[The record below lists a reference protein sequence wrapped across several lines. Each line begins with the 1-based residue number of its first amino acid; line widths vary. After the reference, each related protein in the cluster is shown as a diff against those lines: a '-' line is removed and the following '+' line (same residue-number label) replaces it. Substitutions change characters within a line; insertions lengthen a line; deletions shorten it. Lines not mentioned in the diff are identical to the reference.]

1 MLYVVGLVMDCVA
14 GHYRLWVGGII
25 LFIGVFFSFNPMFAG
40 EFNKLLDEAVERGT
54 RIDAARSRREAA
66 ESSVKRAWSRF
77 LPSVSASGEYGYNRD
92 NALNRLNRVGREQYD
107 SSAYGVSAQLP
118 IYRGG
123 ANYYGLKEAKANA
136 TAEAHAF
143 YEAKQILLLDTSR
156 AILGVL
162 RDRKIVNL
170 QRENRGI
177 VASILRSTELRF
189 RGGEATKTDIS
200 ISRDELTLAQSIYT
214 QALDNLHQNETE
226 FARIIGRAPG
236 RLSYPRRLKQ
246 LLPETLDSA
255 IALAEDQNPQ
265 LLAAIF
271 RSQAADHSLRAS
283 YSRFLPS
290 VDLNMDYLEERNHGT
305 NLPDESEFAV
315 KLNFSVP
322 LFQPEALPARDES
335 LHVAEQRKFEARDA
349 RYTARAMATVAWNSY
364 HNARKR
370 YQLSL
375 ARIKAASSAA
385 DGMLREL
392 DAGQRTVLDML
403 DIQERLVQAKV
414 QAANSKFES
423 YMAAY
428 LLLSATGQ
436 LDIETLGTDE
446 YSTYIH
452 SAQKKQFNKKNDAH
466 KWRAQRASLKQ
477 SDIKQK
483 RLSGT
488 KRKSPRARVQGS
500 DKSWKIQSFANG
512 TSFLKRVA
520 RKRVAL
526 PVLKSQLRA
535 PVGAVAARDIK
546 LKAGDVATQWPVSLH
561 KNTKV
566 MVQTKADEGI
576 VTGSVDRFPDRSG
589 VRAKIGKSSSWVKKV
604 KIHKIPLPEKK
615 LTGATTKIVSQ
626 GHGKVEEYPASLNN
640 KFAVWWNN
648 GVDSIIGPAKGPKT
662 VLVPVDEYR
671 QKYFQ
676 K

>member
-1 MLYVVGLVMDCVA
+1 MLYFVGLVMDCVT
-14 GHYRLWVGGII
+14 GHFRLWIGGII
-25 LFIGVFFSFNPMFAG
+25 LFLGVVFSFNPMLAG
-40 EFNKLLDEAVERGT
+40 EFNQLLDEAVERGT
-54 RIDAARSRREAA
+54 QIDAARSRREAA

-107 SSAYGVSAQLP
+107 SSSYGVSAQLP
-118 IYRGG
+118 LYRGG

-143 YEAKQILLLDTSR
+143 HEAKQILLLDTSR

-162 RDRKIVNL
+162 RDRKIVSL

-177 VASILRSTELRF
+177 VSSILRSTESRF

-214 QALDNLHQNETE
+214 QSLDNLHQNETE

-236 RLSYPRRLKQ
+236 RLSFPRRLKQ
-246 LLPETLDSA
+246 LLPKSLESA
-255 IALAEDQNPQ
+255 IALAEEQNPQ
-265 LLAAIF
+265 LLTAIF
-271 RSQAADHSLRAS
+271 RSQAADHSLSAS

-290 VDLNMDYLEERNHGT
+290 VDLNMDYLEERNHGV
-305 NLPDESEFAV
+305 NLPDDSEFAV

-335 LHVAEQRKFEARDA
+335 LHVSEQRKFEARDA

-370 YQLSL
+370 YRLSL

-385 DGMLREL
+385 EGMLREL

-436 LDIETLGTDE
+436 LDIETLGADNF
-446 YSTYIH
+446 STYVE
-452 SAQKKQFNKKNDAH
+452 SAQKKRFDKKKNSH
-466 KWRAQRASLKQ
+466 QWRAQRASFKRQ
-477 SDIKQK
+477 GTKTK
-483 RLSGT
+483 RLSGHS
-488 KRKSPRARVQGS
+488 KKSKLARVQGRN
-500 DKSWKIQSFANG
+500 KSWKIQSSAYG
-512 TSFLKRVA
+512 TSFLKRA
-520 RKRVAL
+520 KKQRIAL
-526 PVLKSQLRA
+526 PILKPRLKNPIGSL
-535 PVGAVAARDIK
+535 AAQDVK
-546 LKAGDVATQWPVSLH
+546 SKAGDVTKQWPVSLH
-561 KNTKV
+561 KNLKGLPP
-566 MVQTKADEGI
+566 KRADEEI
-576 VTGSVDRFPDRSG
+576 ITGSVDRARG
-589 VRAKIGKSSSWVKKV
+589 RGKIGKSSSWVKKST
-604 KIHKIPLPEKK
+604 IHKIPLPERKSK
-615 LTGATTKIVSQ
+615 VTTAKVVNQ
-626 GHGKVEEYPASLNN
+626 GHDRNNEYPATVNN
-640 KFAVWWNN
+640 KFAVWWNK
-648 GVDSIIGPAKGPKT
+648 GVDKIIGPAKGPKA
-662 VLVPVDEYR
+662 VLIPVDEYN
-671 QKYFQ
+671 QKYV
-676 K
+676 KK